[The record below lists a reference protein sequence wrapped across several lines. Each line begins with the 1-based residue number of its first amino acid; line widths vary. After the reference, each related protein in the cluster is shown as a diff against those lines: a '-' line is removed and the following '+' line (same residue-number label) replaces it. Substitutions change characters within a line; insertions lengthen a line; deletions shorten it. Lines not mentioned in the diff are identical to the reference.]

1 MMKTEWNL
9 KTLIIQRNN
18 KYKVKIEFLQ
28 TVFVLSITTQGQQM
42 SLNAATYC

>member
-28 TVFVLSITTQGQQM
+28 AVFVLHFTAQDQQM
-42 SLNAATYC
+42 SLNAATY